1 MAEVRPFR
9 GLRYASQS
17 SASLTDLICPPYDV
31 ISPAQQ
37 QELET
42 RSPHNAVHIELPHGQ
57 EDAGYQSAAA
67 IFDSWQRQG
76 VLARDSAPSYYFMRH
91 VFAHGGTSLAR
102 WGLVAAVRLESYDQR
117 LVLPHEETRSQAKED
132 RFRLMSA
139 CRANFSPIMCLYRD
153 PQHRIRQAIESI
165 GWKTPTARATWN
177 DEEISFWAV
186 SGTVLDQAVQ
196 ATLKDTPLF
205 IADGHHRYETALR
218 YRNLSRRNT
227 PGWAPSNAF
236 NYVMMTLIDFQDP
249 GLLVMPYHRAVGGIP
264 AATVTALRNKLLE
277 LFRLEA
283 ITPKPVAP
291 QQLEEAVR
299 RRPGVCLGLLGP
311 DGEGPYLLTLRSG
324 KVREGLSSLP
334 GGAVLR
340 DSEGWVLHQAILAPV
355 LGAPDS
361 PRITYLHDPQEA
373 WDEVLSGKQQ
383 MAFFLKPFPLDLFQ
397 TVVSAGHKL
406 PPKSTYFH
414 PKLPTGLVFN
424 LLDGEV

>member
-9 GLRYASQS
+9 GLRYAPV
-17 SASLTDLICPPYDV
+17 AGATLTDLICPPYDV

-37 QELET
+37 EALEAC
-42 RSPHNAVHIELPHGQ
+42 SPHNAVHIELPRSQ
-57 EDAGYQSAAA
+57 ENEGYQNAAA
-67 IFDSWQRQG
+67 IFNAWQGQG
-76 VLARDSAPSYYFMRH
+76 VLTRDITPSYYFMRH
-91 VFAHGGTSLAR
+91 VFAHGNTSLAR
-102 WGLVAAVRLESYDQR
+102 WGLMAAVRLESYDR
-117 LVLPHEETRSQAKED
+117 RIVLPHEETRAQAKED

-186 SGTVLDQAVQ
+186 GGAVLDQAVQ

-218 YRNLSRRNT
+218 YRDQARRKA
-227 PGWAPSNAF
+227 GRWAPTNAF

-249 GLLVMPYHRAVGGIP
+249 GLLVLPYHRAVGGIP

-277 LFRLEA
+277 VFQIEA
-283 ITPKPVAP
+283 INPQPRTP

-324 KVREGLSSLP
+324 KVREGLTSLP
-334 GGAVLR
+334 GGAALR
-340 DSEGWVLHQAILAPV
+340 DSEGWVLHQTVLAPV

-361 PRITYLHDPQEA
+361 PLITYLHDPQEA
-373 WDEVLSGKQQ
+373 WDEVLSGKLQ

-397 TVVSAGHKL
+397 AVVSTGHKL
-406 PPKSTYFH
+406 PAKSTYFH

-424 LLDGEV
+424 PLEGEV